1 MKDHL
6 IITLRV
12 ADRFYRLKINR
23 RDERKFRDAA
33 VAIEKKTNQ
42 YRELF
47 DGSGSHDLRDKDYLA
62 MTAIQA
68 VSGYEELDFEN
79 KEFEEGILKLTNE
92 LEEYL
97 RASK

>member
-1 MKDHL
+1 MEEHL

-12 ADRFYRLKINR
+12 ADRFYRLKIKR
-23 RDERKFRDAA
+23 KDERKYRDAA

-47 DGSGSHDLRDKDYLA
+47 QGSESQKLGDKDYLT

-68 VSGYEELDFEN
+68 VS
-79 KEFEEGILKLTNE
+79 EFEELEVENDDFEKGIKKLTDDIE
-92 LEEYL
+92 QYL
-97 RASK
+97 RSSK

>member
-1 MKDHL
+1 MDEHL

-12 ADRFYRLKINR
+12 GDRFYRLKIKR
-23 RDERKFRDAA
+23 KDERKYRDAA

-47 DGSGSHDLRDKDYLA
+47 QGSESQELGDKDYLA

-68 VSGYEELDFEN
+68 VSEFEELDVEN
-79 KEFEEGILKLTNE
+79 KDFEEGIIKLTQE
-92 LEEYL
+92 IEQYL
-97 RASK
+97 KSSK

>member
-1 MKDHL
+1 MEGHL

-23 RDERKFRDAA
+23 KDERKYRDAA

-47 DGSGSHDLRDKDYLA
+47 SGSESQELGDKDYLA

-68 VSGYEELDFEN
+68 VSEYEELDVEN
-79 KEFEEGILKLTNE
+79 KDFEDEILKLTHYIE
-92 LEEYL
+92 QYL
-97 RASK
+97 KASK

>member
-1 MKDHL
+1 MENHF

-23 RDERKFRDAA
+23 NDERKYRDAA

-47 DGSGSHDLRDKDYLA
+47 EGSDSHDLGDKDYLA

-68 VSGYEELDFEN
+68 VSEYEELDVEN
-79 KEFEEGILKLTNE
+79 KDFEEDLEMLTKEIEQYLKTS
-92 LEEYL
+92 
-97 RASK
+97 R